1 MEEKAKKLQ
10 EKHEK
15 IAESCAENVLEELEE
30 KGLLIAKPDNE
41 IIKSIADSISAS
53 YTLIMMSLMF
63 I

>member
-10 EKHEK
+10 EKHEEF
-15 IAESCAENVLEELEE
+15 AESCAENVLKELEE
-30 KGLLIAKPDNE
+30 KGLLISKPDNE